1 VAGASLHATLA
12 LALVA
17 TASIKAKPFGR
28 ATRGLDAGFRFV
40 VTIDLP

>member
-1 VAGASLHATLA
+1 VAGASLTATLA

-17 TASIKAKPFGR
+17 TDSIKAKPFGR
-28 ATRGLDAGFRFV
+28 AARGLDPVFRFG